1 MNKIL
6 IIEPDLLL
14 ANNLKKFLEHY
25 NFICSIVTDGQSAIE
40 YVDNFLPDLIIL
52 ELQLVNHSGIE
63 FLYELRSYSDTRL
76 LPVLIYS
83 YISQDTWRDS
93 RSLLENQ
100 FLIKDYL
107 YKPQANFYQVLSQ
120 INQLSKV

>member
-25 NFICSIVTDGQSAIE
+25 NFICSVVTDGQSAIE

-93 RSLLENQ
+93 WSLIENQ
-100 FLIKDYL
+100 LLIKDYL
-107 YKPQANFYQVLSQ
+107 YKPQANFYQVLSR

>member
-25 NFICSIVTDGQSAIE
+25 NFICSVVTDGQSAIE

-83 YISQDTWRDS
+83 YISQDTWRGS
-93 RSLLENQ
+93 WSLIENQ
-100 FLIKDYL
+100 LLIKDYL
-107 YKPQANFYQVLSQ
+107 YKPQANFYQVLSR